1 MTQVKIFSKFLLSLL
16 VRVLIAILAGAL
28 LLTAVYLL
36 PTAPMED
43 HLAESAAT
51 FEKEGT
57 YPVLFSWCTSQL
69 DNYTDAI
76 ILQNAAHN
84 SGENALTQAM
94 AVQRHSIGD
103 LDPASSLVHHYAHGE
118 AFDTEEP
125 YYQYWHG
132 YLLYAKPLLLL
143 TDYNGIRIVNTVVQL
158 GLLAVLIFLL
168 WKKDMKQYILPY
180 LVSVAFLM
188 PMAMAKSLQFTSCY
202 CIFTIGSIT
211 LLLMKDRLEAKEA
224 YIFLFLGIATSYF
237 DFLTYPMAT
246 LGVPA
251 VLYCCMRQRT
261 TAGETLFKGIKLC
274 FSWAVGYIGMW
285 AGKWLLGSLVIGGN
299 VLSAATEA
307 LTERSSLTGVQGDN
321 PILNLYVSLMV
332 NVKSFITTPVTL
344 LMAVAVIVLLV
355 LLIRTMRKHKPAFVD
370 LVRGLFPFVVL
381 ACLPLVWYLA
391 TTNHSIIHYW
401 FTNKAL
407 IVSVLA
413 AMCALVKVRSEIS
426 ETA

>member
-1 MTQVKIFSKFLLSLL
+1 MTQVKTFSKFLLSLL
-16 VRVLIAILAGAL
+16 IRILIAALAGAL
-28 LLTAVYLL
+28 LLSAVYLL
-36 PTAPMED
+36 PTAPMEKNLTD
-43 HLAESAAT
+43 SANT
-51 FEKEGT
+51 FQSEGT

-143 TDYNGIRIVNTVVQL
+143 TDYDGIRIINTIVQL
-158 GLLAVLIFLL
+158 GLLAVLMFLL
-168 WKKDMKQYILPY
+168 WKKDLKQYILPY
-180 LVSVAFLM
+180 LVAIAFLM
-188 PMAMAKSLQFTSCY
+188 PIAMGKSLQFTSCY
-202 CIFTIGSIT
+202 CIFMVGSIA
-211 LLLMKDRLEAKEA
+211 LLLAKDQLDAKEA
-224 YIFLFLGIATSYF
+224 YIFLTLGIATAYF
-237 DFLTYPMAT
+237 DFLTYPIAT

-251 VLYCCMRQRT
+251 VLYCCMRKRSS
-261 TAGETLFKGIKLC
+261 AGETLFKGVKLC
-274 FSWAVGYIGMW
+274 FSWGVGYIGMW
-285 AGKWLLGSLVIGGN
+285 ASKWIIGTLVIGSN

-307 LTERSSLTGVQGDN
+307 LTERSSLTGVHGDS

-332 NVKSFITTPVTL
+332 NVKSFIITPVTL
-344 LMAVAVIVLLV
+344 VMAVAVIVLLI
-355 LLIRTMRKHKPAFVD
+355 LLVRTMQKHKPAFVD

-381 ACLPLVWYLA
+381 ACLPLIWYMA
-391 TTNHSIIHYW
+391 TTNHSIIHHW

-413 AMCALVKVRSEIS
+413 AMCALIKVRSEIS
-426 ETA
+426 E